1 MLNLK
6 KVLSPSRSMI
16 AAVVATCCF
25 SVPAAAQD
33 PKPMRFCD
41 YQPPLDDLIGEYTV
55 TAGPSRLSS
64 GGTTIPFPKIETYK
78 STLALIDGVLVMYTD
93 GAPTIDLHPV
103 GSEERDWIGPD
114 NVGGIPVF
122 STDDMETVM
131 DCDVNSL
138 VRLMGTGI
146 GTSQEGR
153 QFEFTIRLFAV
164 LDGSLVGGNSWTIDG
179 MTMRQRLVFAET
191 GG

>member
-1 MLNLK
+1 MSDQTAIPALMRGLAAT
-6 KVLSPSRSMI
+6 I
-16 AAVVATCCF
+16 AAACLSTPAT
-25 SVPAAAQD
+25 AQD
-33 PKPMRFCD
+33 PEPMRFCA
-41 YQPPLDDLIGEYTV
+41 YQPVLDDLIGVYTV
-55 TAGPSRLSS
+55 TAGPSRLSA
-64 GGTTIPFPKIETYK
+64 GGITIPLPDMQTYQ
-78 STLALIDGVLVMYTD
+78 STLALIDGVLVMFTD
-93 GAPTIDLHPV
+93 GAPSIDLHPV
-103 GSEERDWIGPD
+103 GSEEQDWFGPD
-114 NVGGIPVF
+114 NVAGVPVLG
-122 STDDMETVM
+122 TDDMEILM

>member
-1 MLNLK
+1 MLNLEK
-6 KVLSPSRSMI
+6 LLSPSRSMI

-25 SVPAAAQD
+25 SVPVSAQD
-33 PKPMRFCD
+33 PKPMSFCA
-41 YQPPLDDLIGEYTV
+41 YQPRLDDLIGEYTMTV
-55 TAGPSRLSS
+55 GPSRLSS
-64 GGTTIPFPKIETYK
+64 GGTTISRPDLQTYR
-78 STLALIDGVLVMYTD
+78 STFALIDGVLVMFTD
-93 GAPTIDLHPV
+93 GAPPVDLHPV
-103 GSEERDWIGPD
+103 GSEEQNWFGRD
-114 NVGGIPVF
+114 NVAGIPVL

-146 GTSQEGR
+146 GTSQEGQ

-164 LDGSLVGGNSWTIDG
+164 VDGSLVGGNIWTSGG
-179 MTMRQRLVFAET
+179 MTMRQRLVFAKA

>member
-1 MLNLK
+1 MSDRTAIPAVMRGLAAT
-6 KVLSPSRSMI
+6 VAAFCLSTPL
-16 AAVVATCCF
+16 
-25 SVPAAAQD
+25 AAQG
-33 PKPMRFCD
+33 PGPMSFCA
-41 YQPPLDDLIGEYTV
+41 YQPPLDDLIGVYTV

-64 GGTTIPFPKIETYK
+64 GGVNIPLPDVQTYQ

-93 GAPTIDLHPV
+93 GAPAIDLHPV